1 MDPSIDVYL
10 NNIENKKDN
19 NLFVMLFSVG
29 IFLEAIFMGIAVYF
43 FIRMKKKRKVLD
55 EEISKIISIEER
67 AEYRTKR

>member
-19 NLFVMLFSVG
+19 NLFVILFSVG

-43 FIRMKKKRKVLD
+43 FIRMKKKK
-55 EEISKIISIEER
+55 R
-67 AEYRTKR
+67 A